1 MGFVKTREEI
11 ERIRHAVTAVE
22 FNGGRYLGVDFE
34 SDPAFIRSVL
44 PPGLEPRGNNVM
56 SAMVCQFEGGSCGSF
71 KGGAVYIA
79 ARHKDIVGQYT
90 LLMYMDSDNAMT
102 FGRDLFGEPKKI
114 AAVNFGV
121 EETRAWGAVERGGVR
136 LIEIHAE
143 LDRQGSLEGTTGID
157 FNYKA
162 SLAPNGEG
170 LAADAILTV
179 TTLHL
184 QPTVHRTGT
193 ASLKLDGTVHDPLH
207 EVPVGKILSA
217 RLIASDFHA
226 ESYAATTIPADIF
239 LPYAYGRYPDWG
251 VFLGEWKAKTS
262 AHATEAALEAAATA
276 VKARA

>member
-1 MGFVKTREEI
+1 MGFVKTPEEI

-22 FNGGRYLGVDFE
+22 FNGGQYLGVDFE
-34 SDPAFIRSVL
+34 SDPAFIKSVL
-44 PPGLEPRGNNVM
+44 PPGLEPQGNNVM
-56 SAMVCQFEGGSCGSF
+56 SAMVCEFEGGSCGPF
-71 KGGAVYIA
+71 RGGAVYIA
-79 ARHKDIVGQYT
+79 ARHKDIAGQYT
-90 LLMYMDSDNAMT
+90 LLMYMDSDNALM

-114 AAVNFGV
+114 ATVNFGV
-121 EETRAWGAVERGGVR
+121 DKTRASGSVERGGVR

-143 LDRQGSLEGTTGID
+143 LDRPGSLDGTKGID

-162 SLAPNGEG
+162 SLAPNGKG
-170 LAADAILTV
+170 LASDAVLTV

-184 QPTVHRTGT
+184 QPTVHRIGT
-193 ASLKLDGTVHDPLH
+193 ASLKLGGTVHDPLH

-251 VFLGEWKAKTS
+251 VFLGNWKVEAS
-262 AHATEAALEAAATA
+262 AQATATA
-276 VKARA
+276 VRSRNRS